1 METTPIVVII
11 IDDRITIKDI
21 SGKDSEFGILIVR
34 GSDASI
40 AAARHLG
47 NIILIKVFTESRFD
61 LKVAILITI
70 NRIPR

>member
-1 METTPIVVII
+1 MII

-21 SGKDSEFGILIVR
+21 SGKASEFGIPIVR
-34 GSDASI
+34 GREAST
-40 AAARHLG
+40 AAARPLG